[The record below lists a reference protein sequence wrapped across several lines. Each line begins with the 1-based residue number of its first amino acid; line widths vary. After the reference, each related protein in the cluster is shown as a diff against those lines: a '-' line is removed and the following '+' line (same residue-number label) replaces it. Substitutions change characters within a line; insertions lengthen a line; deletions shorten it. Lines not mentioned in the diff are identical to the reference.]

1 MVNAKIPV
9 SLFNKLEIR
18 LRRFLQNHLPNL
30 CNGIN
35 LEGDEVLAATIE
47 SLQITEEPIA
57 KLSGFSD
64 KIDNDNGYNDIKD
77 TSGDIDVIIEEAS
90 SSSLSLSSSSY
101 HNYKQKQSIKVFLY
115 KYPEESQSSTSTL
128 SNNRTLETN
137 PSEDSSSPF
146 YSLETFPNS
155 SCRGLWD
162 SLEFD
167 SNIKSSVLAYL
178 TAIFRFSLLGLTQQN
193 EISFNRILLLHGPP
207 GTGTLFDHYH

>member
-47 SLQITEEPIA
+47 SLQITEEPTI
-57 KLSGFSD
+57 KPSGFRD
-64 KIDNDNGYNDIKD
+64 KIDNNDYNDIKD
-77 TSGDIDVIIEEAS
+77 TSGDIDVIIEES
-90 SSSLSLSSSSY
+90 SSSSY

-115 KYPEESQSSTSTL
+115 KYPEESQSSTST
-128 SNNRTLETN
+128 SKSNRTLETN
-137 PSEDSSSPF
+137 PSEDSTFSSSPF

-207 GTGTLFDHYH
+207 GTGIIYYYY